1 MEFFKNVVD
10 YFDGHPGY
18 ELLMSF
24 VALVFSI
31 IPYVIRFFAKRFR
44 LKITPIAYRYF
55 IFNNGRNKNL
65 VIQIAITNL
74 SETPCTITQAF
85 FIAGEQEKYVSA
97 ASENDMRASR
107 AFSELHQ
114 TKGGDNE
121 KVRSGSGQVA
131 TNLCR
136 YKERKSESAHRGAF
150 LNAAGLSGARP
161 KAAGL
166 CRGSRGR
173 MRRRGG

>member
-1 MEFFKNVVD
+1 MNIETDLVKKK
-10 YFDGHPGY
+10 
-18 ELLMSF
+18 
-24 VALVFSI
+24 VFSSSMNPSI
-31 IPYVIRFFAKRFR
+31 QKHSQEYKVLAI
-44 LKITPIAYRYF
+44 LRYLYPQKF
-55 IFNNGRNKNL
+55 STMINGEAPDLQDNENG
-65 VIQIAITNL
+65 VGI
-74 SETPCTITQAF
+74 EV
-85 FIAGEQEKYVSA
+85 VSA

-114 TKGGDNE
+114 TKGGD

-131 TNLCR
+131 TNLCQ

-150 LNAAGLSGARP
+150 LNAAGLSGAQP